1 LITIGYFGKPSNQ
14 QPISAFCLPPC
25 FMNRLLLIPI
35 VAFAKLL
42 TLVLR
47 VSGRGSGT
55 ALPGYL
61 VGKYFPFTLEALVK
75 QIPTIVAITGTNGK
89 TTSQTM
95 LAAIVSQVEGVKILR
110 NKAGAN
116 LSQGILSELLKQSS
130 PLGQLDFSH
139 AILEVEEA
147 TLPRIASLLQPQVIA
162 VTNLYRDQL
171 DAYGEIDRTEKL
183 IRDGVAQCPKAQVVV
198 NGDDPRTSRLTQ
210 GLGNPTYYISLS
222 EDYSKFLPYEGA
234 LHHRN
239 IADEGLQATHIHIN
253 EDLTTDFEI
262 QGTLQGRAIHIPKA
276 QTASPGFFHVYN
288 ALTAIAIANLLG
300 VDGDTAVRGLQTF
313 KPAFGR
319 GEILTR
325 QVGPKQVSYRLLLV
339 KNPASF
345 SLSLELMRNTPNLKL
360 ILAINDNT
368 ADGRDVSW
376 LWDSELER
384 LNKADLQWIICTGIR
399 AKDMRVRL
407 KYALE
412 AEPAEPIATLEAIR
426 EAIELSFSRASDG
439 DTVFVMP
446 TYTAMLEFRKLL
458 GKTLDTV

>member
-1 LITIGYFGKPSNQ
+1 MNQ
-14 QPISAFCLPPC
+14 
-25 FMNRLLLIPI
+25 LLLIPI

-42 TLVLR
+42 TLALR

-61 VGKYFPFTLEALVK
+61 VGRYFPFVLKALVS
-75 QIPTIVAITGTNGK
+75 QIPVVVAITGTNGK

-95 LAAIVSQVEGVKILR
+95 LSAVLDQVPQAKVLR

-116 LSQGILSELLKQSS
+116 LSQGILSELLKQSNAV
-130 PLGQLDFSH
+130 GRLDFTH
-139 AILEVEEA
+139 AVLEVEEA
-147 TLPRIASLLQPQVIA
+147 TLPRIARLIKPNIIA

-183 IRDGVAQCPKAQVVV
+183 IRDGIAQCPSAAVVV

-210 GLGNPTYYISLS
+210 GLGNATYFMSLAP
-222 EDYSKFLPYEGA
+222 EYARFLPYEGK
-234 LHHRN
+234 LNSRVPGSQ
-239 IADEGLQATHIHIN
+239 GLEATNIHIN
-253 EDLTTDFEI
+253 EDLTTDFSV
-262 QGTLQGRAIHIPKA
+262 QGQINNERVNLPQAKTV
-276 QTASPGFFHVYN
+276 SPGFFHVYN

-300 VDGDTAVRGLQTF
+300 IDGATAIAGLKTF

-325 QVGPKQVSYRLLLV
+325 QQGDKQVNYRLLLV

-345 SLSLELMRNTPNLKL
+345 SLSLELLRNIPALKL

-368 ADGRDVSW
+368 ADGKDVSW

-384 LNKADLQWIICTGIR
+384 LNHADIDWILCTGIR
-399 AKDMRVRL
+399 AKDMAVRL
-407 KYALE
+407 KYALD
-412 AEPAEPIATLEAIR
+412 ASLSPIPAEESIR
-426 EAIELSFSRASDG
+426 QVTDLSFEKAGSG
-439 DTVFVMP
+439 DTVFVLP
-446 TYTAMLEFRKLL
+446 TYTAMLEFRKLM
-458 GKTLDTV
+458 GKTLDVL